1 MRYFLISRNFTPQN
15 TNIYLIQESN
25 PNIHTTVLWYP
36 WLIQL
41 NNFTYILT
49 RYKGGFLC
57 RKPHLSIHSHHA
69 LSLQIL

>member
-57 RKPHLSIHSHHA
+57 
-69 LSLQIL
+69 